1 MKNGTALPFSAY
13 QKFIIVLM
21 ALLQFTVV
29 LDFMILSPL
38 GDILMKSLDMT
49 TAQFGSVVSA
59 YAISAGISGFLAA
72 GFADKFDR
80 KKLLIFFYTG
90 FILGTVFCGL
100 AFNYQTLLTARIITG
115 LFGGV
120 IGSIS
125 MAIVADLFS
134 LEQRGRVMGFV
145 QMSFS
150 GAQIL
155 GIPAGLFLAT
165 TFNWNASFFM
175 VVILASGIIVLLLTK
190 LKPVTGHLKLQTQK
204 SPLLHLWRTMIKREY
219 LWGYFAIAFLSMGGF
234 MIMPFSSAFLVNN
247 VKIKQEELPLIF
259 LFTGLASIIIMPVI
273 GKLSDKFKKFHLF
286 TAGTIIACIMIVIYT
301 NMGPNPIWL
310 VTAINMIL
318 FMGIMSRMVP
328 ATALNSA
335 VPEPAD
341 RGAYM
346 SINSSLQ
353 QMAGGLAAT
362 VAGLI
367 IVQPEKGSPLRN
379 FDVLGYCMLGLMF
392 LCLILVHK
400 VSRQVSKQ
408 QAK

>member
-1 MKNGTALPFSAY
+1 MNNENPTPFTPY

-21 ALLQFTVV
+21 ALLQFTIV

-49 TAQFGSVVSA
+49 TVQFGSVVSA

-80 KKLLIFFYTG
+80 KKLLVFFYTG

-100 AFNYQTLLTARIITG
+100 AFNYETLLTARIVTG

-125 MAIVADLFS
+125 MAIVADLFT
-134 LEQRGRVMGFV
+134 LQQRGRVMGFV

-165 TFNWNASFFM
+165 SFNWNASFFM
-175 VVILASGIIVLLLTK
+175 VVIVASAVILLLLAK
-190 LKPVTGHLKLQTQK
+190 LKPVTAHLKLQTTK
-204 SPLLHLWRTMIKREY
+204 SPLKHLWKTLIKREY

-247 VKIKQEELPLIF
+247 VMIKQEELPLIF
-259 LFTGLASIIIMPVI
+259 LFTGLSSMIIMPVI

-286 TAGTIIACIMIVIYT
+286 AAGTIIACVMIVIYT
-301 NMGPNPIWL
+301 NMGPNPVWL
-310 VTAINMIL
+310 VTLINMIL

-335 VPEPAD
+335 VPLPAD

-367 IVQPEKGSPLRN
+367 IVQPEKGSPLQN
-379 FDVLGYCMLGLMF
+379 FNVLGYCMLGLMF
-392 LCLILVHK
+392 LCLFLVYK
-400 VSRQVSKQ
+400 VSVQVSK
-408 QAK
+408 KRN

>member
-1 MKNGTALPFSAY
+1 MSSKNAVPFTGY
-13 QKFIIVLM
+13 QKFVILLM

-38 GDILMKSLDMT
+38 GDVLMKSLDMST
-49 TAQFGSVVSA
+49 GQFGTVVSA

-80 KKLLIFFYTG
+80 KKLLVFFYSG

-100 AFNYQTLLTARIITG
+100 AFNYQTLLGARIIAG

-155 GIPAGLFLAT
+155 GIPIGLFLAT
-165 TFNWNASFFM
+165 KFNWNASFFM
-175 VVILASGIIVLLLTK
+175 VVIVASAVILLLLMK
-190 LKPVTGHLKLQTQK
+190 LKPITGHLKLQTQK
-204 SPLLHLWRTMIKREY
+204 NPLLHLWKTLIKKEY
-219 LWGYFAIAFLSMGGF
+219 LSGYLAIAFLSMGGF

-247 VKIKQEELPLIF
+247 VMIRQEELPVIF

-273 GKLSDKFKKFHLF
+273 GKLSDKFKKFYLF

-301 NMGPNPIWL
+301 NMGPQPVWF
-310 VTAINMIL
+310 VTVINMIL

-335 VPEPAD
+335 VPLPAD

-367 IVQPEKGSPLRN
+367 IVQESKGSPIRN
-379 FDVLGYCMLGLMF
+379 FDVLGYCMLGFMLACLF
-392 LCLILVHK
+392 LVYR
-400 VSRQVSKQ
+400 VSVQVSKV
-408 QAK
+408 K

>member
-1 MKNGTALPFSAY
+1 MNNEKPTPFTPY

-21 ALLQFTVV
+21 ALLQFTIV

-38 GDILMKSLDMT
+38 GDILMKSLEMT
-49 TAQFGSVVSA
+49 TVQFGSVVSA

-80 KKLLIFFYTG
+80 KKLLVFFYTG

-100 AFNYQTLLTARIITG
+100 AFNYETLLIARIVTG

-134 LEQRGRVMGFV
+134 LQQRGRVMGFV

-165 TFNWNASFFM
+165 SFNWNASFFM
-175 VVILASGIIVLLLTK
+175 VVIVASTALILLLAK
-190 LKPVTGHLKLQTQK
+190 LKPVTAHLKLQTTK
-204 SPLLHLWRTMIKREY
+204 SPLKHLWKTLIKREY

-247 VKIKQEELPLIF
+247 VMIKQEELPLIF
-259 LFTGLASIIIMPVI
+259 LFTGLSSMIIMPVI

-286 TAGTIIACIMIVIYT
+286 TAGTIIACVMIVIYT
-301 NMGPNPIWL
+301 NMGPNPVWL
-310 VTAINMIL
+310 VTLINMIL

-328 ATALNSA
+328 STALNSA
-335 VPEPAD
+335 VALPAD

-367 IVQPEKGSPLRN
+367 IVQESKGSPIQN
-379 FDVLGYCMLGLMF
+379 FDILGYCMLGFMLACLF
-392 LCLILVHK
+392 LVYR
-400 VSRQVSKQ
+400 VSVQVSK
-408 QAK
+408 AKK

>member
-1 MKNGTALPFSAY
+1 MNNENLTPFTPY

-21 ALLQFTVV
+21 ALLQFTIV

-49 TAQFGSVVSA
+49 TVQFGSVVSA

-80 KKLLIFFYTG
+80 KKLLVFFYTG

-100 AFNYQTLLTARIITG
+100 AFNYETLLTARIVTG

-125 MAIVADLFS
+125 MAIVADLFT
-134 LEQRGRVMGFV
+134 LQQRGRVMGFV

-165 TFNWNASFFM
+165 SFNWNASFFM
-175 VVILASGIIVLLLTK
+175 VVIVASAVILLLLAK
-190 LKPVTGHLKLQTQK
+190 LKPVTAHLKLQTTK
-204 SPLLHLWRTMIKREY
+204 SPLKHLWKTLIKREY

-247 VKIKQEELPLIF
+247 VMIKQEELPLIF
-259 LFTGLASIIIMPVI
+259 LFTGLSSMIIMPVI

-286 TAGTIIACIMIVIYT
+286 AAGTIIACVMIVIYT
-301 NMGPNPIWL
+301 NMGPNPVWL
-310 VTAINMIL
+310 VTLINMIL

-335 VPEPAD
+335 VPLPAD

-367 IVQPEKGSPLRN
+367 IVQPEKGSPLQN
-379 FDVLGYCMLGLMF
+379 FNVLGYCMLGLMF
-392 LCLILVHK
+392 LCLFLVYK
-400 VSRQVSKQ
+400 VSVQVSK
-408 QAK
+408 KRN